1 MSNNLKLCVLLTPSV
16 SNPVFQM
23 LEDTLTHSG
32 CQVYTDI
39 NEFWNPSRHYNVL
52 HTQFPEFLDGFSS
65 KQSTSK
71 RYASELKICKQ
82 LNIFRNS
89 GTKIIW
95 TAFNLKGHEQKHVG
109 EKNYIYSAMV
119 KLCHGIIIISPLGE
133 KIIKNTY
140 PRAKQKPIITIP
152 HGNYI
157 GVYPNSITRSEA
169 RKQLKIKK
177 GEKVLLYFGLQRKY
191 KDIYLVYKSF
201 KDANKKTKNLQL
213 LIAGQPWGI
222 KRRLFFLYLKYFN
235 KNIIVVS
242 TYIKDNELQIY
253 FNAADIAIFA
263 FTDILTSGSI
273 ILAQSFGLPTI
284 APNIGCIP
292 DMVPKSVGFLYK
304 HRNKAHL
311 SETILSVL
319 NYDLATMGLKAKIM
333 QFEIEWKSIGQKTK
347 NFYESIINT

>member
-1 MSNNLKLCVLLTPSV
+1 MNVSVLFIPST
-16 SNPVFQM
+16 SNPQCY
-23 LEDTLTHSG
+23 LLKNALTKSG
-32 CQVYTDI
+32 CIVVTDI
-39 NEFWNPSRHYNVL
+39 NQFWNPTRYYDIL
-52 HTQFPEFLDGFSS
+52 HIQFPEFLDGFTYSRVKS
-65 KQSTSK
+65 IQYKSDVNT
-71 RYASELKICKQ
+71 IKQ
-82 LNIFRNS
+82 LNHFKNT

-95 TAFNLKGHEQKHVG
+95 TAFNLKGHEQKHIG
-109 EKNYIYSAMV
+109 KKNLIYNEMSRI
-119 KLCHGIIIISPLGE
+119 CHGIITIGQSSHKALLDTYPA
-133 KIIKNTY
+133 IKN
-140 PRAKQKPIITIP
+140 KPITVIP

-157 GVYPNSITRSEA
+157 DVYPNRIHKNEA
-169 RKQLKIKK
+169 R
-177 GEKVLLYFGLQRKY
+177 EKLNIQESNVVLLYFGLQRKY

-242 TYIKDNELQIY
+242 TYIKDHELQIY

-263 FTDILTSGSI
+263 FADILTSGSI

-311 SETILSVL
+311 SETILSAL
-319 NYDLATMGLKAKIM
+319 NYDLATMGLKAKII